1 MPDLVGN
8 ATNWILSQANGL
20 IIIFMVVGIVGGVF
34 KKSISVV
41 LTTVLLGITAIVF
54 VNNSDAI
61 QNFATQFA
69 TEMMGP

>member
-1 MPDLVGN
+1 MPDFVGN
-8 ATNWILSQANGL
+8 ATGWIMSQANGL

-41 LTTVLLGITAIVF
+41 LTTVLLGVVAIVF
-54 VNNSDAI
+54 ANNADKI

-69 TEMMGP
+69 NEMLGP